1 MVKWDIVTKPK
12 NTGGLGL
19 KQAHIKNKTCNTSL
33 EWRTYNNTNTNWA
46 RVLVRKHYSGTA
58 NRGKAN
64 TRVWQYVQKGCKVCS
79 KASRWVVH
87 KGDMVNFL
95 EDIWLPNMKPLK
107 SILKGPW
114 QQVDLNRKI
123 DTLHCNG
130 TWDLNSFSYITTI
143 IQSTFIPL
151 NARSND
157 KLVWNLTPT
166 RLFSSMSVYFF
177 ITSNLTPILPGGPFW
192 LDMETENPK

>member
-87 KGDMVNFL
+87 KGDKVNFL
-95 EDIWLPNMKPLK
+95 EDIWLPNMQPLK
-107 SILKGPW
+107 SILRGPW
-114 QQVDLNRKI
+114 KHADLNRKVN
-123 DTLHCNG
+123 TLHYNG
-130 TWDLNSFSYITTI
+130 AWDINSINYPIPQDITTI
-143 IQSTFIPL
+143 IHNTFIPL
-151 NARSND
+151 NARSTYQ
-157 KLVWNLTPT
+157 LIWNLTPT
-166 RLFSSMSVYFF
+166 ELFFSMPAYTFVA
-177 ITSNLTPILPGGPFW
+177 SNLTTNSVQEDRFG
-192 LDMETENPK
+192 